1 MFQGLVINLAAG
13 RLLTKKGAAGSKQ
26 HERCHF
32 PLTESRGSLPKERQR
47 YMCVPVTSSGSRLLT
62 GISGLDDILL
72 GGLSTNHMYL
82 VEGHPGTGKTTL
94 GMQFLLAGKSAGER
108 CLYITLSET
117 KVELHDAADSHGWSL
132 EGIEFAEFVPDEA
145 LLADEQRYTV
155 FHPGEVELASTIKKV
170 LAEIERVAPDR
181 LVIDSLSEF
190 RLLAP
195 EPFLYRKQLL
205 ALKQFFA
212 GRNTTVLLLNDVSS
226 EGDDHQ
232 VLSVVHGVISLSRLQ
247 RSYGVTRRRI
257 EILKMRAADYRAGHH
272 DYTLDAGGL
281 SVYPR
286 LVAAEHVE
294 EFADE
299 LLLSNLP
306 ALDALFGGGIERG
319 TSTLIIGPDGVGKS
333 LIAMQYAYAAAT
345 RQERAVVYYF
355 DETLRTAKKRARSL
369 GMSIE
374 EEVKAQQLCLE
385 QMDAAEIS
393 PGEFVWKIRRE
404 VEEKNARVVV
414 IDSLN
419 GYLLSM
425 PGESDLAL
433 HMHELLEFLN
443 QKGVSTFLVL
453 TQQNLLGQGS
463 DDVNISYLAD
473 NALIMRYFEAGAS
486 VRRAVSVLKKRS
498 GSHENTIRELRFDSA
513 GIHLGEPLAEFKGVL
528 SGTPES
534 VAIQETSTKGL

>member
-1 MFQGLVINLAAG
+1 MSI
-13 RLLTKKGAAGSKQ
+13 
-26 HERCHF
+26 
-32 PLTESRGSLPKERQR
+32 
-47 YMCVPVTSSGSRLLT
+47 PVTSSGTRLLT
-62 GISGLDDILL
+62 GVLGLDDILL
-72 GGLSTNHMYL
+72 GGLSRRHMYL
-82 VEGHPGTGKTTL
+82 VEGQPGTGKTTL
-94 GMQFLLAGKSAGER
+94 GMQFLLAGKKIGDR

-117 KVELHDAADSHGWSL
+117 KVELQEAADSRGWSL
-132 EGIEFAEFVPDEA
+132 NGIEFVEFVPDEA
-145 LLADEQRYTV
+145 ILADEQRYTV
-155 FHPGEVELASTIKKV
+155 FHPGDIELASTIKKV

-181 LVIDSLSEF
+181 LVIDSLSDF

-195 EPFLYRKQLL
+195 EPFVYRRQLL

-212 GRNTTVLLLNDVSS
+212 GRSTTVLLLNDVAP

-232 VLSVVHGVISLSRLQ
+232 VLSIVHGVISLSKLP

-257 EILKMRAADYRAGHH
+257 EIIKMRGAGYRAGHH
-272 DYTLDAGGL
+272 DYTLDASGV

-286 LVAAEHVE
+286 LVAAEHGE
-294 EFADE
+294 DFAVE
-299 LLLSNLP
+299 LLSSNLP

-319 TSTLIIGPDGVGKS
+319 SSTLIFGPDGVGKS
-333 LIAMQYAYAAAT
+333 VIAMQYAYAAAT

-355 DETLRTAKKRARSL
+355 DETLRTAKKRASGL

-374 EEVKAQQLCLE
+374 AEVKAHHLCLE
-385 QMDAAEIS
+385 QLDAAEIS
-393 PGEFVWKIRRE
+393 PGEFAWKIRRE

-425 PGESDLAL
+425 PGESDLPL
-433 HMHELLEFLN
+433 HMHELLEFMN

-453 TQQNLLGQGS
+453 GQQNLLGQGS
-463 DDVNISYLAD
+463 SDINISYLAD

-498 GSHENTIRELRFDSA
+498 GTHENTIRELRFGPD
-513 GIHLGEPLAEFKGVL
+513 GIQLGEPLAEFKGVL

-534 VAIQETSTKGL
+534 VEVAQTSIKEL